1 MSDIVK
7 GMTVWSVRWQNNVL
21 QTCAGKCDQ
30 IKDCVLCVG
39 FKTGPLK
46 DQIDENGLCPGK
58 CNDTIAV
65 DELDSKQ
72 SSRCVLGVSVIVLSC
87 IVKD

>member
-1 MSDIVK
+1 M
-7 GMTVWSVRWQNNVL
+7 L

-39 FKTGPLK
+39 FQTGPLK
-46 DQIDENGLCPGK
+46 DQIENGMCPGK

-65 DELDSKQ
+65 DELDSK
-72 SSRCVLGVSVIVLSC
+72 
-87 IVKD
+87 